1 MKRVL
6 AFAAFFFLVISN
18 VSAFAGDVYVN
29 GYYRSNGTYV
39 RPHYRSAPDG
49 IRSNNYGP
57 SQTDSQLLN
66 PRTRDNDHDGTPN
79 YLDQDDDNDGVL
91 DNTDSNQYGGG
102 R

>member
-1 MKRVL
+1 MKRIIAISAFVIL
-6 AFAAFFFLVISN
+6 ALSTAH
-18 VSAFAGDVYVN
+18 AFAGDVYVD

-57 SQTDSQLLN
+57 SQTDSHLLN
-66 PRTRDNDHDGTPN
+66 PRSRDNDQDGTPN
-79 YLDQDDDNDGVL
+79 YLDQDDDNDGL
-91 DNTDSNQYGGG
+91 SDNNDSNQYGG